1 MTPGL
6 DGRPKTLYAR
16 FKGLSRVRVCSP
28 MDARVDVRGRDRFES
43 DEAAAWLLMP
53 YRATQD
59 GRSLDRGSSIP
70 ARWTAAS
77 D

>member
-1 MTPGL
+1 MAQGL

-16 FKGLSRVRVCSP
+16 FMGLRRVRVCSP

-43 DEAAAWLLMP
+43 DEAAAWLLTP
-53 YRATQD
+53 HEATKD
-59 GRSLDRGSSIP
+59 GLSLDRDSSIP